1 MNRLNVWM
9 LAAAFF
15 SPISALAQLPAPTA
29 EEAAQKAAAAEKK
42 ALGEEAAKAALAK
55 AQDRV
60 ASRYRAKNPNAPR
73 PVPVVTKA
81 K

>member
-1 MNRLNVWM
+1 MKRLNVWM
-9 LAAAFF
+9 LSAAL
-15 SPISALAQLPAPTA
+15 LAPAAVLAKLPAPTP
-29 EEAAQKAAAAEKK
+29 EEAQKKAAAAEKK
-42 ALGEEAAKAALAK
+42 AADDEAAKAALAK

-60 ASRYRAKNPNAPR
+60 ASRYRAKNPHAPR

>member
-1 MNRLNVWM
+1 MKRLNVWM
-9 LAAAFF
+9 LSAALI
-15 SPISALAQLPAPTA
+15 SPTAVLAKLPAPTP
-29 EEAAQKAAAAEKK
+29 EEAQQKAAAAEKK

-60 ASRYRAKNPNAPR
+60 VSRYRAKNPHAPR
-73 PVPVVTKA
+73 PVAVVTKA

>member
-1 MNRLNVWM
+1 MIRLNVWM
-9 LAAAFF
+9 LAAALFA
-15 SPISALAQLPAPTA
+15 PAEVLAKLPAPTA
-29 EEAAQKAAAAEKK
+29 EEAQQKAAAAEKK

-60 ASRYRAKNPNAPR
+60 ASRYRAKNTNAPR
-73 PVPVVTKA
+73 PVLVVIKA

>member
-9 LAAAFF
+9 LAAVLL
-15 SPISALAQLPAPTA
+15 SPAAALAKLPEPTL
-29 EEAAQKAAAAEKK
+29 EEAQKKAAAAEKK
-42 ALGEEAAKAALAK
+42 ALDEDAAKAALAK

-60 ASRYRAKNPNAPR
+60 ASRYRATHPNAPR
-73 PVPVVTKA
+73 PVPVVAEK

>member
-1 MNRLNVWM
+1 MKRLNVWM
-9 LAAAFF
+9 L
-15 SPISALAQLPAPTA
+15 SALLLGPTVVLAKLPAPTP
-29 EEAAQKAAAAEKK
+29 EEAQQKAAAAEKK
-42 ALGEEAAKAALAK
+42 ALGEEAAKAALTK

-60 ASRYRAKNPNAPR
+60 ASRYRAKNPNASR

>member
-1 MNRLNVWM
+1 MNRLKVWM
-9 LAAAFF
+9 LATVFVSPLLAF
-15 SPISALAQLPAPTA
+15 AQLPAPNA

-42 ALGEEAAKAALAK
+42 AAGEEAAKAALAK

-60 ASRYRAKNPNAPR
+60 AGRYRATHPNAPR
-73 PVPVVTKA
+73 PVPVAAAA